1 MKTDLF
7 DEYLLKAGSA
17 ESGDKVE
24 MVFDW
29 IESEFPQL
37 KPDVKWGT
45 PLYTYHGTFII
56 GVKPAKNHFSINP
69 EVKGI
74 QVFSDN
80 IKASGYTHAAMTYKI
95 KYNDEVD
102 YKLLKDII
110 EYNIEDKKY
119 HDKFWR

>member
-1 MKTDLF
+1 MKTGLF
-7 DEYLLKAGSA
+7 DEYLLKVGNA
-17 ESGDKVE
+17 EHEDKVE
-24 MVFDW
+24 TVFDW

-45 PLYTYHGTFII
+45 PLYTDQGTFII

-69 EVKGI
+69 EAKGI
-74 QVFSDN
+74 QVFSDR
-80 IKASGYTHAAMTYKI
+80 IKASGYTHAGMTYKI
-95 KYNDEVD
+95 KYSDEVD